1 MSRSSRCGT
10 VAGATLRDRQYP
22 DQFRHCDYVTRPP
35 AKIAASRRVVVV
47 SPHPPPNVS
56 KSAGNHYAASP
67 GCADQRLSLGLQ
79 RKTAA
84 NRQLQ
89 ICRIIWSPS
98 SRRIAGSASGLPSS
112 SASISRECPA
122 TSPARI
128 AARRGVVAITD
139 LVVVF
144 FREINPSSR
153 PYSPLLR
160 PRRRSVP
167 VSPGL
172 SLPVLPPTIIC
183 VLLPGAS

>member
-10 VAGATLRDRQYP
+10 VAGGTLRDRQYP
-22 DQFRHCDYVTRPP
+22 DQFQHCDYVTRPP
-35 AKIAASRRVVVV
+35 ARIAASRRVVVV

-56 KSAGNHYAASP
+56 KSAGNHYAAAP

-98 SRRIAGSASGLPSS
+98 SRRLAGSASGVPSS
-112 SASISRECPA
+112 SASISLSRH
-122 TSPARI
+122 I
-128 AARRGVVAITD
+128 AGKDRSETGCGGHYGPGGS
-139 LVVVF
+139 F